1 MLSLS
6 KPSQR
11 PTSSVSA
18 TADVVGLLRECHGRV
33 RRFLD
38 IAERLARPPADSSE
52 RDIREAATAL
62 HRYFSQALPLHVRD
76 EEETLA
82 PRLKGCDKA
91 VDAALGAMQ
100 EQHAAHQAVLQE
112 FLTLIAALITE
123 PVRLGTLQQE
133 LSAVTAELHAQLG
146 AHLEAEE
153 CILFPAIARFC
164 DANLQATMLDEIRQR
179 RRI

>member
-6 KPSQR
+6 KLTQHPV
-11 PTSSVSA
+11 SSASPA
-18 TADVVGLLRECHGRV
+18 PDVVGLLRECHGRM

-52 RDIREAATAL
+52 SEVREAATAL

-82 PRLKGCDKA
+82 PRLKDHDPA
-91 VDAALGAMQ
+91 VDEALGAMQ
-100 EQHAAHQAVLQE
+100 AEHSAHEAVLHE
-112 FLTLIAALITE
+112 FLMLIAALVAE
-123 PVRLGTLQQE
+123 PARLEMLQHE
-133 LSAVTAELHAQLG
+133 LRSITAELRVQLG

-153 CILFPAIARFC
+153 RILFPTVARFC
-164 DANLQATMLDEIRQR
+164 DANLQATMLDEIRR
-179 RRI
+179 RRVI